1 MEEMPPFIV
10 RQFERAYT
18 AELKNWNLTGRP
30 DKIRA
35 VSCTENKGLPQ
46 FRTHQ

>member
-1 MEEMPPFIV
+1 MRIKSDERISTFPSLKPPFIV

-18 AELKNWNLTGRP
+18 LELRKLDWTARP

-35 VSCTENKGLPQ
+35 VSCM
-46 FRTHQ
+46 